1 MGQLYKM
8 KNAEQPQGLTKR
20 EIITLG
26 ATGVLPFAVMIG
38 FSLVQIATGRRYL
51 ILKIS
56 LAGFFFIIL
65 FAYLIHIIRK
75 SAPIRPEQQTEE
87 NK

>member
-1 MGQLYKM
+1 MM
-8 KNAEQPQGLTKR
+8 KNAKPPKGLTKR

-26 ATGVLPFAVMIG
+26 ITTVLPFAVMIG
-38 FSLVQIATGRRYL
+38 FSFVQIATGRRFL

-56 LAGFFFIIL
+56 LAGFFFL
-65 FAYLIHIIRK
+65 VFFAYLIYIIRQ
-75 SAPIRPEQQTEE
+75 SATIQSNQQTEE